1 MSEPSE
7 DLDAV
12 WRSILAAVSHD
23 GVPAPHRAFLSL
35 ARFVGLLDGTALV
48 AVPNNY
54 CKTYVER
61 ALRVPVTQAF
71 SAHYG
76 QDVRLAVTVDPDLDD
91 TEDELPQPDEGLVRQ
106 LAELVKAP
114 SDGLVER
121 VSGMLTRLRDA
132 DPARGSSVPWTA
144 DDLLT
149 AYAATDATGASPVPP
164 ASSSSGQGIRRP
176 GAAGCLARSRQGAD
190 GTGKGARGV
199 RGADPARFPQAARR
213 LQGKPREL
221 HRRQRQDA
229 RL

>member
-71 SAHYG
+71 S
-76 QDVRLAVTVDPDLDD
+76 VP
-91 TEDELPQPDEGLVRQ
+91 
-106 LAELVKAP
+106 AP
-114 SDGLVER
+114 SK
-121 VSGMLTRLRDA
+121 SA
-132 DPARGSSVPWTA
+132 
-144 DDLLT
+144 
-149 AYAATDATGASPVPP
+149 
-164 ASSSSGQGIRRP
+164 
-176 GAAGCLARSRQGAD
+176 
-190 GTGKGARGV
+190 
-199 RGADPARFPQAARR
+199 
-213 LQGKPREL
+213 
-221 HRRQRQDA
+221 
-229 RL
+229 